1 MENQSILNYVSL
13 EDTLAIQKISN
24 LPSNETIE
32 RYVVVYGVDI
42 KAGSVKRMTM
52 QYSIIHITN
61 GQLVNVQPI
70 NKPDW
75 VINNIK
81 KVFVR
86 DGSGEPMLNPDYV
99 PVYSQPTYSEEVKD
113 EQGNIIQESE
123 LIDEGGVHI
132 NADEEYLKEYGFK
145 YFKDIAWD
153 NASVLSK
160 RQQFQFYIMNL
171 DQEDKFFDFY

>member
-1 MENQSILNYVSL
+1 MENQSILNFVST

-24 LPSNETIE
+24 LPSNDSIE

-61 GQLVNVQPI
+61 GQLINVQPI

-75 VINNIK
+75 IIDNVK
-81 KVFVR
+81 KIFVR
-86 DGSGEPMLNPDYV
+86 DLSGEPILNPDYT
-99 PVYSQPTYSEEVKD
+99 PVYSQPVYSEEVRD

-123 LIDEGGVHI
+123 LIDEGGVHL
-132 NADEEYLKEYGFK
+132 NADEEYLRETGFK
-145 YFKDIAWD
+145 YFKDLAWD
-153 NASVLSK
+153 NVTPLSK
-160 RQQFQFYIMNL
+160 RDQFQFYIMNL
-171 DQEDKFFDFY
+171 DEEDKFFDFY